1 MTLNKLKVLLRRE
14 HWVLAGVLIVALLV
28 VARAWFV
35 QVEESDFLRKQ
46 AQVRH
51 VRVLE
56 LPASRGVIYDRNG
69 QVLALST
76 PVADVWVDPQQVCPQ
91 VDALRPV
98 VKVLHRNWT
107 VVRKQ
112 VLGLCRSRDDSKH
125 KPARFM
131 YLKRQV
137 IPDVAERIQTMRV
150 PGLYVTPTY
159 KRYYPQAEVTAHL
172 VGFTNIDDVGQAGL
186 EKVFDHWLRGA
197 PGQIRVIKDLKGQ
210 VVEFYDTV
218 RPLKP
223 GKDMVL
229 ALDERIQYFTYR
241 ALKKAMIQHQAR
253 AAAAIVLDA
262 HTGEILALASQPGYN
277 PNDRSQMTPQRT
289 RNHAVSDL
297 IEAGSTIKPFVM
309 AKALDMGV
317 VQPGEEIDTSPGRF
331 KVGDRIVRDDHNKG
345 VLTPTGIIKHSSNVG
360 ISKIALRLRPEDE
373 WQLFHQLG
381 FDRDSGLFL
390 HGEVMGQLKTAD
402 IWTPVDQA
410 WAAFGYG
417 FQVSLLQL
425 ARAYL
430 ALAHD
435 GAALPLSL
443 FKRDA
448 PPKAEAQVFSPEA
461 ARTVRMM
468 MEQVT
473 QKGGTAPAAHV
484 PGFSVAG
491 KTGTVHK
498 SGRRGYTLDR
508 YRSLFAGII
517 PADHPDMVMVIMV
530 DEPSRGIYY
539 GGQVAAPI
547 FSEVMRQAVRLRN
560 LVPDRPE

>member
-1 MTLNKLKVLLRRE
+1 MKIGRLRQLLRRE
-14 HWVLAGVLIVALLV
+14 HWVLAAGLIVAVLV
-28 VARAWFV
+28 LVRAWFV
-35 QVEESDFLRKQ
+35 QVEQSAFLQRQ
-46 AQVRH
+46 AQMRH
-51 VRVLE
+51 VRTLM
-56 LPASRGVIYDRNG
+56 LPASRGVIYDRHHK
-69 QVLALST
+69 VLALST
-76 PVADVWVDPQQVCPQ
+76 PVADVWVDSAQLCDQI
-91 VDALRPV
+91 DALRSAV
-98 VKVLHRNWT
+98 EVLHRNWG
-107 VVRKQ
+107 VVRKR
-112 VLGLCRSRDDSKH
+112 VLGRCKG
-125 KPARFM
+125 RFM

-137 IPDVAERIQTMRV
+137 LPRVARRIQAMRV
-150 PGLYVTPTY
+150 PGLYVTPTW

-172 VGFTNIDDVGQAGL
+172 VGFTDIDDVGQAGI
-186 EKVFDHWLRGA
+186 EKVFDHWLRGQ
-197 PGQIRVIKDLKGQ
+197 PGRIRVIKDLKGR
-210 VVEFYDTV
+210 VVDFHDEV

-241 ALKKAMIQHQAR
+241 ALKRAMVLHQAR

-262 HTGEILALASQPGYN
+262 RTGEILALASQPGYN
-277 PNDRSQMTPQRT
+277 PNDRGQISPRNT

-297 IEAGSTIKPFVM
+297 IEPGSTIKPFVM
-309 AKALDMGV
+309 AKALDAGV
-317 VQPGEEIDTSPGRF
+317 VQPGERIDTSPGRLR
-331 KVGDRIVRDDHNKG
+331 VGDQVVRDDHDKG

-360 ISKIALRLRPEDE
+360 ISRIALRLSPQDE
-373 WQLFHQLG
+373 WALFHQLG

-402 IWTPVDQA
+402 AWTPVDQA
-410 WAAFGYG
+410 WGAFGYG

-435 GAALPLSL
+435 GAVLPMSL
-443 FKRDA
+443 FRREGA
-448 PPKAEAQVFSPEA
+448 PEPEGRAFSAEA

-473 QKGGTAPAAHV
+473 RKGGTAPAAHV

-498 SGRRGYTLDR
+498 SGGRGYTLDR

-517 PADHPDMVMVIMV
+517 PADDPDMVMVVMV
-530 DEPSRGIYY
+530 DEPGRGVYY
-539 GGQVAAPI
+539 GGKVAAPI

-560 LVPDRPE
+560 LAPDRPE